1 MEITRRR
8 LLTVSGTTALV
19 AGWPVSRAHGAALS
33 GRQAINKAGQLR
45 MLSQRILKA
54 YAQLGLGVMPKE
66 SMGILSRSVLS
77 ANANLADLRGSASG
91 DSIKA
96 SLAAVEKAWV
106 ELRER
111 VSTAPNKSDAA
122 GIAKLGDDLL
132 AEADKMT
139 SLFESAVGT
148 DVAKMVSLAGR
159 QRMLAQKAAR
169 HYFFAAWGVADKTD
183 RLAFDKTRDE
193 FTAALATLKAFPQ
206 NSAEIKNRVTMLD
219 EQWTFMVV
227 AFNLEKMSV
236 YSPGGAR
243 NVAMASENILALADE
258 LTAFYENLKL

>member
-8 LLTVSGTTALV
+8 LLTLGGTALA
-19 AGWPVSRAHGAALS
+19 AGLPLSSAHGAPSA

-66 SMGILSRSVLS
+66 SAGILSRSVAS
-77 ANANLADLRGSASG
+77 VNANLADLRGVATA
-91 DSIKA
+91 DAIKA
-96 SLAAVEKAWV
+96 SLTAVEKAWT
-106 ELRER
+106 ELRDR
-111 VSTAPNKSDAA
+111 VSAAPNKGDAA
-122 GIAKLGDDLL
+122 AIAKLGDAML
-132 AEADKMT
+132 AEADRLT
-139 SLFESAVGT
+139 SQFENALGT
-148 DVAKMVSLAGR
+148 DVGKIVGLAGR

-169 HYFFAAWGVADKTD
+169 HYFFAAWGVADKAD
-183 RLAFDKTRDE
+183 RPAFDRTRDE
-193 FTAALATLKAFPQ
+193 FHAALATLKAFPQ

-227 AFNLEKMSV
+227 AFNLETMSV
-236 YSPGGAR
+236 YSPGAAR

-258 LTAFYENLKL
+258 LTGFYENLKL